1 MVVLVFIFF
10 IACNKEKD
18 RKDYSGTYCLNIEN
32 LEMTIW
38 QEEENITFSLSN
50 NLLING
56 TGSFAG
62 DTLILIANTAA
73 EENFIATI
81 AFAED
86 GLSFQGPYRVED
98 TNGIIKLEGILEGTK
113 GRCPIYDIDSK
124 EIPR

>member
-1 MVVLVFIFF
+1 
-10 IACNKEKD
+10 
-18 RKDYSGTYCLNIEN
+18 
-32 LEMTIW
+32 MTIW

-62 DTLILIANTAA
+62 DTLILIANTTA

-124 EIPR
+124 GIPR